1 MCKVSSK
8 EGKEYFSREKETD
21 EIEDGERTPKRHYW
35 DTGTEVH
42 VAYLR
47 HPRRLGST
55 ISCDKVAPD
64 VSAGRAMH
72 PPRRTNSLTPT
83 RALYTRETRTSARVA
98 VDRASLASYIRRL
111 LCVRACASLS
121 LSLCTLTFDG
131 CVRAKLEAARCCI
144 PSHRPPSEYTRVLL
158 LDGMISVRGVYRT
171 TTTTTTWLVK
181 WNEDAVR
188 TDKAV
193 APYLASKTR
202 QPDSEKSSALCRS
215 NSPTLFFFSTEEA
228 IFFFLEF
235 IFLGMSYH

>member
-8 EGKEYFSREKETD
+8 ERKEYFSREKETD

-171 TTTTTTWLVK
+171 TTTTTTTWLVK
-181 WNEDAVR
+181 WNEDADR
-188 TDKAV
+188 
-193 APYLASKTR
+193 
-202 QPDSEKSSALCRS
+202 
-215 NSPTLFFFSTEEA
+215 
-228 IFFFLEF
+228 
-235 IFLGMSYH
+235 

>member
-1 MCKVSSK
+1 M
-8 EGKEYFSREKETD
+8 
-21 EIEDGERTPKRHYW
+21 
-35 DTGTEVH
+35 
-42 VAYLR
+42 
-47 HPRRLGST
+47 
-55 ISCDKVAPD
+55 
-64 VSAGRAMH
+64 RA
-72 PPRRTNSLTPT
+72 
-83 RALYTRETRTSARVA
+83 
-98 VDRASLASYIRRL
+98 
-111 LCVRACASLS
+111 CVRVS

-171 TTTTTTWLVK
+171 TTTTTTTWLVK

-215 NSPTLFFFSTEEA
+215 NSPTLFFFFLRRKRS
-228 IFFFLEF
+228 FFFSGIYISRDELSLNSDNFQQLFSLMEN
-235 IFLGMSYH
+235 GDG

>member
-8 EGKEYFSREKETD
+8 ERKEYFSREKETD

-35 DTGTEVH
+35 DTGTTEVH

-121 LSLCTLTFDG
+121 LSVLSLSTVVFEQNSRQHVVAFRHIGLPPNI
-131 CVRAKLEAARCCI
+131 RAFYC
-144 PSHRPPSEYTRVLL
+144 
-158 LDGMISVRGVYRT
+158 
-171 TTTTTTWLVK
+171 
-181 WNEDAVR
+181 
-188 TDKAV
+188 
-193 APYLASKTR
+193 
-202 QPDSEKSSALCRS
+202 
-215 NSPTLFFFSTEEA
+215 ST
-228 IFFFLEF
+228 
-235 IFLGMSYH
+235 G